1 MLVDGKKLSEKQ
13 LPQQLALKYPKQN
26 YIFNAE
32 EQSASKRTRRLIPNR
47 TTSSKKEPHASR
59 ANTSHS
65 EEDSRVR
72 AYGKPQVIFPR
83 DFCLFRKKV
92 D

>member
-32 EQSASKRTRRLIPNR
+32 E
-47 TTSSKKEPHASR
+47 
-59 ANTSHS
+59 
-65 EEDSRVR
+65 
-72 AYGKPQVIFPR
+72 
-83 DFCLFRKKV
+83 
-92 D
+92 